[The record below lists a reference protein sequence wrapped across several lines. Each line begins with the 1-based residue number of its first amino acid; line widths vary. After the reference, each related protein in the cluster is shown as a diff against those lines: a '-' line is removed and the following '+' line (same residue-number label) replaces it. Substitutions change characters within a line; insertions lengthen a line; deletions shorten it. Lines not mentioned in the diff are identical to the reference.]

1 MTDNIK
7 INSELSEGLANQDM
21 LPDCQMAYIKQETIN
36 FQLVWAMYDSD
47 GNRLGHTNSK
57 ELAMALLKQN
67 DCLPHTVH

>member
-1 MTDNIK
+1 MTDSIK

-47 GNRLGHTNSK
+47 GNRLGHTSSK
-57 ELAMALLKQN
+57 EMAMALLRQN